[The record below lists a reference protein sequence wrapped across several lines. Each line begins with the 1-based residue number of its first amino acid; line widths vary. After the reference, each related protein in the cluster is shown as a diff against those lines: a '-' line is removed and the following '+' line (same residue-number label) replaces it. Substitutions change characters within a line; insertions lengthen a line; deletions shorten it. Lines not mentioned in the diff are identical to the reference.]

1 MTYLTNYHTHTKRC
15 RHARGE
21 DREYV
26 ENAIKAGLK
35 ELGFSDHAPYVFDG
49 NYDSGYR
56 MFLNQANEYKNSILS
71 LKEEFKN
78 DIKIYYGFELEYY
91 KDSFKR
97 EIEYLNTL
105 EPEYLILG
113 QHFVGG
119 EPYGT
124 YVAYINED
132 SELKNYVDECIEAL
146 SSEKF
151 KYIAHPDIAGYN
163 FTPSVIDR
171 EYTRLLEFCKENDYP
186 VEINV
191 LGLQGRRWYP
201 KRKFFELAEKVGT
214 KVIVGIDGHNPN
226 AISIDS
232 FDLAKNFIKDL
243 NLNVVDRLE
252 I

>member
-1 MTYLTNYHTHTKRC
+1 MKYLTNYHTHTKRC

-26 ENAIKAGLK
+26 ENAIKIGIK

-56 MFLNQANEYKNSILS
+56 MFLDQAEEYKSSVLS

-97 EIEYLNTL
+97 ELEYLKGFNYD
-105 EPEYLILG
+105 YLILG

-132 SELKNYVDECIEAL
+132 REFIQYVDECIEAL
-146 SSEKF
+146 KTGEF
-151 KYIAHPDIAGYN
+151 KYLAHPDIADYK
-163 FTPSVIDR
+163 FTPSVVDK

-191 LGLQGRRWYP
+191 LGLQTNRWYP
-201 KRKFFELAEKVGT
+201 DRKFFELAEKVGT
-214 KVIVGIDGHNPN
+214 KVIVGFDAHKPES
-226 AISIDS
+226 ISLDS
-232 FDLAKNFIKDL
+232 YDLAYNLVKGL
-243 NLNVVDRLE
+243 NLNIIDRLE

>member
-1 MTYLTNYHTHTKRC
+1 MKHLTNYHTHTKRC

-26 ENAIKAGLK
+26 ENAIKTGIK

-56 MFLNQANEYKNSILS
+56 MFLDQAEEYKNSVLS

-91 KDSFKR
+91 KDTFKR
-97 EIEYLNTL
+97 ELNYLKSFDYD
-105 EPEYLILG
+105 YLILG

-124 YVAYINED
+124 YIAYIHED
-132 SELKNYVDECIEAL
+132 REFIQYVDECIEAL
-146 SSEKF
+146 STGEF
-151 KYIAHPDIAGYN
+151 KYLAHPDIADYK
-163 FTPSVIDR
+163 FTPSLVEK

-191 LGLQGRRWYP
+191 LGLQTNRWYP
-201 KRKFFELAEKVGT
+201 NRKFFELAEKVGT
-214 KVIVGIDGHNPN
+214 KVIVGFDAHTPES
-226 AISIDS
+226 ISLKS
-232 FDLAKNFIKDL
+232 YDLAYNLVKGL
-243 NLNVVDRLE
+243 NLNIIDRLE